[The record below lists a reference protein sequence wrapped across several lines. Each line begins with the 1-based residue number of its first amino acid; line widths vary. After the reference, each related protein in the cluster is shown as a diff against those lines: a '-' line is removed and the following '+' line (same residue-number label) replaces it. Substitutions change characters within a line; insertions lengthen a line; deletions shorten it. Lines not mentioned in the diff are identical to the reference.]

1 MNPVVLDAHF
11 AKGVTRVPKGALLVR
26 QNVCAQLTDTVE
38 VDTVQ
43 KHFFFFRHSDEVR
56 ELQGTLWFVK
66 LRDEEAS
73 EIARNFACEISPG
86 GISHFA
92 FRETGHFAFRILRNR
107 TSTRDIPG
115 YVTRG
120 TQYDTWSTYQGQY
133 SVIYRGKC
141 MGGAVLS
148 APRLRY
154 ARVRPGDYQRCAK
167 HSSLQIDWPSVRG

>member
-86 GISHFA
+86 G
-92 FRETGHFAFRILRNR
+92 HFAFRISRNWTFR
-107 TSTRDIPG
+107 ISHFAKSDIH
-115 YVTRG
+115 
-120 TQYDTWSTYQGQY
+120 
-133 SVIYRGKC
+133 
-141 MGGAVLS
+141 A
-148 APRLRY
+148 
-154 ARVRPGDYQRCAK
+154 
-167 HSSLQIDWPSVRG
+167 